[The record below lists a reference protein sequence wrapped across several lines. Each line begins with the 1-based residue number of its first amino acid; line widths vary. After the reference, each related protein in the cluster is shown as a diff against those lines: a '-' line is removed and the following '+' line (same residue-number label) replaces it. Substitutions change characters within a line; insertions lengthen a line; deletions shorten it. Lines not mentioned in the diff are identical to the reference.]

1 MATSNT
7 DFNVNFINCA
17 LCFEKYKTPR
27 NLPCKHVLC
36 HNCLSAHIKATYD
49 KFCSPPLGFSCPICR
64 TFIPAPGV
72 LGQYPVEDWA
82 NHFTENM
89 FFNFKAD
96 KLASLSNVTCGPC
109 KTGGENDVQ
118 AENWC
123 MECADALCKKC
134 TQVHKNFKALITHQ
148 IFSLNTTELSV
159 SKESKKVMN
168 NLDCCEK
175 HEKRN
180 IELICETHQA
190 LCCCLCIIQEHKQC
204 ENFSTITQAA
214 EACLEEKKKIV
225 EDIKHFSA
233 KIDLLLQ
240 DEKQNI
246 TELETKME
254 TDSDEIRKMIE
265 EMVNQL
271 RNREEKYLNKLA
283 EASKEGKR
291 KLQDSVG
298 SLEHRK
304 MYLAYWLE
312 ILTTNTEDQT
322 KEGIIIKCLKTKEAM
337 KEIICLPLIRTNFNV
352 AVEIPSGIHKIN
364 SLGTL
369 FNVETTENNVNLND
383 IKNSTIDELEEFETE
398 CARIYGGCFL
408 PNGRLLL
415 CDSSSPRC
423 LIFME
428 NGTLAQ
434 EIGIPGNPWD
444 AFIES
449 DGRIL
454 ITLPADQKL
463 VVLLQNTLAVE
474 DTIDLSC
481 SCSSI
486 AKLQDRYLFGSSG
499 SFEEFNFEFNHL
511 ESLSVDITDDIAV
524 DKKGCIV
531 FGDYDKNKITK
542 ENKDHTVMFTYNHR
556 ELINICGLA
565 VDRYGFIFV
574 NGRSSDNIHILS
586 EDGELLKMLDFKSPQ
601 CIKFEEKSSRFFVV
615 SSEGVVKILKTS
627 W

>member
-1 MATSNT
+1 MAASTI
-7 DFNVNFINCA
+7 DFNVNLINCA

-27 NLPCKHVLC
+27 NLPCKHALC
-36 HNCLSAHIKATYD
+36 HGCLSAHIKATCD

-64 TFIPAPGV
+64 SFIPGPGV
-72 LGQYPVEDWA
+72 LGQYPVEVWA
-82 NHFTENM
+82 NHFPENM
-89 FFNFKAD
+89 FLNFKAE

-109 KTGGENDVQ
+109 KTGGENGVQ

-148 IFSLNTTELSV
+148 IFSLNTTELSF

-180 IELICETHQA
+180 IEVICETHQA

-214 EACLEEKKKIV
+214 EAYSEEQKKKIV

-254 TDSDEIRKMIE
+254 TYSDEIRKMIE

-304 MYLAYWLE
+304 MYLAHWLE
-312 ILTTNTEDQT
+312 ILTTDTEDQT

-337 KEIICLPLIRTNFNV
+337 KEITCLPLIRTNFKV
-352 AVEIPSGIHKIN
+352 AVEIPSGIDKIN

-383 IKNSTIDELEEFETE
+383 IQNSTIDELEEFETV
-398 CARIYGGCFL
+398 
-408 PNGRLLL
+408 
-415 CDSSSPRC
+415 
-423 LIFME
+423 
-428 NGTLAQ
+428 
-434 EIGIPGNPWD
+434 W
-444 AFIES
+444 
-449 DGRIL
+449 
-454 ITLPADQKL
+454 
-463 VVLLQNTLAVE
+463 
-474 DTIDLSC
+474 
-481 SCSSI
+481 
-486 AKLQDRYLFGSSG
+486 
-499 SFEEFNFEFNHL
+499 
-511 ESLSVDITDDIAV
+511 
-524 DKKGCIV
+524 
-531 FGDYDKNKITK
+531 
-542 ENKDHTVMFTYNHR
+542 
-556 ELINICGLA
+556 
-565 VDRYGFIFV
+565 
-574 NGRSSDNIHILS
+574 
-586 EDGELLKMLDFKSPQ
+586 
-601 CIKFEEKSSRFFVV
+601 
-615 SSEGVVKILKTS
+615 
-627 W
+627 